1 MLTDHAGISS
11 VFKGGAVVYSNEL
24 KHTLLGVLEELL
36 ARFGAVSAECAEAMV
51 CGATERLAADCA
63 VAVTGI
69 AGPGGGTPEKPVGLV
84 YIAAKVGEELRVGE
98 FHFSG
103 DRRRVRE
110 STAARALLLL
120 FGLLSGKEG
129 QTFLPP
135 PQKSL
140 RPEER

>member
-1 MLTDHAGISS
+1 MH
-11 VFKGGAVVYSNEL
+11 F
-24 KHTLLGVLEELL
+24 LGVSRETLEQV
-36 ARFGAVSAECAEAMV
+36 GAVSRECAEQMV
-51 CGATERLAADCA
+51 NGIAERTGADAASS
-63 VAVTGI
+63 VRGI
-69 AGPGGGTPEKPVGLV
+69 AGPGGGSPEKPVGLV